1 MCGIRVLATSPD
13 ESNSIGTDGGHRL
26 CILWMLSQVAAT
38 ASPVHWFAAA
48 SFAAG
53 PI

>member
-1 MCGIRVLATSPD
+1 
-13 ESNSIGTDGGHRL
+13 
-26 CILWMLSQVAAT
+26 MLSQVAAT